1 MKRWLLSHNVLS
13 MMSVSAGVDEPRVL
27 GMLGSR
33 DTPQTA
39 LRVAAAGR
47 AVVPRV
53 HYHEAAV
60 LSAAHWLVTITRSMA
75 GITLILSSVQCLHLF
90 PFQRCS
96 QHCSQSAY
104 CGLTPV

>member
-13 MMSVSAGVDEPRVL
+13 MMSVSAGVDEPRVR

-53 HYHEAAV
+53 HHHEAAV
-60 LSAAHWLVTITRSMA
+60 LSAAHWLVTTTRS
-75 GITLILSSVQCLHLF
+75 ILIAFICTHFKGQL
-90 PFQRCS
+90 
-96 QHCSQSAY
+96 
-104 CGLTPV
+104 

>member
-13 MMSVSAGVDEPRVL
+13 MMSVSAGVDDPRVL

-53 HYHEAAV
+53 HHHEAAV
-60 LSAAHWLVTITRSMA
+60 LRAAHWLVTTTRS
-75 GITLILSSVQCLHLF
+75 ILIAFICTHFKGQL
-90 PFQRCS
+90 
-96 QHCSQSAY
+96 
-104 CGLTPV
+104 